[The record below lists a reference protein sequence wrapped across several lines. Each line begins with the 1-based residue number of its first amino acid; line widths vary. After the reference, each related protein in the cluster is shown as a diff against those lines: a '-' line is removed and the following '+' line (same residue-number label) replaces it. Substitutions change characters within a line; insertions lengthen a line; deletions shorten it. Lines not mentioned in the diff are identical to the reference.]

1 MSEKISASVEIEIP
15 FHDVDSFNVVW
26 HGNYYKYFE
35 IARTAVLRSIDY
47 DIPEMI
53 ESGYGWPV
61 IETHCRYINIL
72 VYGMTIEVVAKITEF
87 EHRLKI
93 EYQIRDFTSK
103 KRLAKGYTTHAAID
117 MKEEMLC
124 LNTPKVLQDKINC
137 KLASL
142 NQ

>member
-1 MSEKISASVEIEIP
+1 MCNFLSASVEIEIP

-35 IARTAVLRSIDY
+35 IARTAVLRSISY

-61 IETHCRYINIL
+61 IESHCRYINALI
-72 VYGMTIEVVAKITEF
+72 YGMKICVVATIVEY

-93 EYQIRDFTSK
+93 DYKIIDSHSE
-103 KRLAKGYTTHAAID
+103 KRLAKGYTTHAAINMND
-117 MKEEMLC
+117 NILC
-124 LNTPKVLQDKINC
+124 LCTPEILQEKINQ
-137 KLASL
+137 KLSSR
-142 NQ
+142 N